1 MRYPGA
7 EWRPISINYQP
18 GGCVPRYL
26 ILHVMQGTLAGTDSW
41 FRNPAAQVSA
51 HFGIGKEGAVY
62 QWCDTA
68 DTAWHAAQANP
79 VAIGVEHEGD
89 SGDSL
94 TDAQLAADA
103 ELLAW
108 ATEHHPIPLQIT
120 NDPVH
125 GSGLAWHGLGGTA
138 WGGHFDCPG
147 SPIVAQRPAII
158 ARAQAIR
165 TPSPA
170 PAPVMLP
177 PALPEDPML
186 LNKGTGAVTPV
197 AIPDTAK
204 SLRFLAAGTAE
215 LEVTFHGSPPQALVL
230 SWAGGSHSLIPPAR
244 VYAALVTRTDAGGG
258 DVCVVAQ

>member
-51 HFGIGKEGAVY
+51 HFGIGKAGNVY

-68 DTAWHAAQANP
+68 DTAWHAADANP

-94 TDAQLAADA
+94 TPAQLLAD
-103 ELLAW
+103 EKLFAW

-120 NDPVH
+120 DDPVS
-125 GSGLAWHGLGGTA
+125 GAGLAWHGLGGTR
-138 WGGHFDCPG
+138 WGDHVNCPG
-147 SPIVAQRPAII
+147 PPIVAARPAIL
-158 ARAQAIR
+158 AAAIQIR
-165 TPSPA
+165 KGTSPAPSPA
-170 PAPVMLP
+170 PVTVPG
-177 PALPEDPML
+177 DPML
-186 LNKGTGAVTPV
+186 LNTGAGAVTPI

-215 LEVTFHGSPPQALVL
+215 LSVTFHGAAPQALSL
-230 SWAGGSHSLIPPAR
+230 SWAGGSHSLTPPAD
-244 VYAALVTRTDAGGG
+244 VWAALVTRTDAGTG